1 MAATVPFPV
10 TPGNEVISLP
20 LAELW
25 TPRDNDRIYGR
36 IVEDEGI
43 RELAKS
49 ISRNGLLEP
58 IVVNREGAV
67 ISGKRRMNAARLAG
81 LQEVPCRVV
90 DVREGAEEFRKMLVA
105 FNRDTR
111 NKTLPQIA
119 REDAATMDPNA
130 AFQWVIEEREARKRE
145 AAEAMQLPPAK
156 RRKAIVDNRPLA
168 DAAIKIINGHAGFKM
183 TLRQL
188 HYVLLKLKNPPLVN
202 SRTGR
207 RYRNDDKCYH
217 TLSGVVSRLRVFG
230 ELPFDC
236 LADLNRFMTEPY
248 WYKSMND
255 YAQKWLRDFR
265 GGYYHDMMQG
275 QSSCFVVFVEK
286 QTQQALFLE
295 FMENYPGIPLEVCR
309 GQNSITATGRICKY
323 FRESGKDR
331 LVLIGMTDCD
341 PAGYSIAATVGNQLR
356 EMGLT
361 EGEDGDFQ
369 IIRAGLTPE
378 QARAHGACGLPVK
391 ANEKGGGKTKAGAW
405 MKDHGRLAFELES
418 IPQDAL
424 LSILREVIEGV
435 IDMDAF
441 NRDKEQANRE
451 CRRLHALAR
460 WMKANVP
467 LEICQ

>member
-58 IVVNREGAV
+58 LVVNREGAV
-67 ISGKRRMNAARLAG
+67 ISGNRRMNSARLAG

-119 REDAATMDPNA
+119 RESAAEMDPDAAY
-130 AFQWVIEEREARKRE
+130 QWVVEERKAREREAV
-145 AAEAMQLPPAK
+145 EAMPLPPAK
-156 RRKAIVDNRPLA
+156 RRKSIVDLRPLA
-168 DAAIKIINGHAGFKM
+168 DAAKRIILTAAKFKK
-183 TLRQL
+183 TLRQV
-188 HYVLLKLKNPPLVN
+188 HYELLRTLPLMN
-202 SRTGR
+202 KKTGR
-207 RYRNDDKCYH
+207 RYKNEKGSYKA
-217 TLSGVVSRLRVFG
+217 LSDVVTRLRVFR
-230 ELPFDC
+230 ELPFNC
-236 LADLNRFMTEPY
+236 LVDPNRSITEPY
-248 WYKSMND
+248 WSKS
-255 YAQKWLRDFR
+255 AKEHVRKWVDSFG
-265 GGYYHDMMQG
+265 GGYYHDMMQS
-275 QSSCFVVFVEK
+275 QSSLFIVFVEK
-286 QTQQALFLE
+286 QTQKALFDDFLRE
-295 FMENYPGIPLEVCR
+295 TFPGLRLHVCR
-309 GQNSITATGRICKY
+309 GQDSFSGTLEIYET
-323 FRESGKDR
+323 FMESDKKR

-341 PAGYSIAATVGNQLR
+341 PEGYSIAATVGNHLR

-369 IIRAGLTPE
+369 IIRAGLTPK
-378 QARAHGACGLPVK
+378 QARKYGAQGLPVK
-391 ANEKGGGKTKAGAW
+391 DKEGSQKTKAEAW
-405 MKDHGRLAFELES
+405 MKDHGRLAYELES

-424 LSILREVIEGV
+424 LSILREKIESA
-435 IDMDAF
+435 IDIAAF
-441 NRDKEQANRE
+441 NRDKEQGNRE
-451 CRRLHALAR
+451 CVKLHKFAMWL
-460 WMKANVP
+460 KANVP
-467 LEICQ
+467 LEIDQ